1 MSSQRV
7 AYYALASAGVAS
19 AGATSFY
26 FGPQLSDVYF
36 AERVLAK
43 EQSLLSRLE
52 TGLETRANTLR
63 DAERENKQKSDEVA
77 RARESLLNAEKEL
90 DETKE
95 ELAKWQRKEKDAK
108 EKRQTRVSDYARL
121 EKERAEW
128 QEKRKV
134 QKEDV
139 LKQKAKTVEQREKVH
154 SLRKN
159 AERCMERLVGK
170 KKKEEEKA

>member
-7 AYYALASAGVAS
+7 ASSLLASAGVVS

-26 FGPQLSDVYF
+26 FGRQLSDLYF
-36 AERVLAK
+36 AERAMAK

-52 TGLETRANTLR
+52 PDWKRARTLR
-63 DAERENKQKSDEVA
+63 DTERENTQKSTEVA
-77 RARESLLNAEKEL
+77 RARESLLASEREL
-90 DETKE
+90 DEAKKA
-95 ELAKWQRKEKDAK
+95 LAKWQRKEKDAK
-108 EKRQTRVSDYARL
+108 ENRQKQVSEYARL

-128 QEKRKV
+128 QEKRKA

-139 LKQKAKTVEQREKVH
+139 LKIKAKTVEQREKVN

-159 AERCMERLVGK
+159 AEKCMERLVGK
-170 KKKEEEKA
+170 KKKEARA

>member
-7 AYYALASAGVAS
+7 AYSLLASAGVAS

-36 AERVLAK
+36 AERLLAK

-52 TGLETRANTLR
+52 IGLETRAKTLR
-63 DAERENKQKSDEVA
+63 DTERENTQKSTEVA
-77 RARESLLNAEKEL
+77 RARESLLASEKEL
-90 DETKE
+90 DEAKE
-95 ELAKWQRKEKDAK
+95 ALAKWQRKEKDAK
-108 EKRQTRVSDYARL
+108 EKRQKQVSEYARL

-128 QEKRKV
+128 QEKRKA

-139 LKQKAKTVEQREKVH
+139 LQIKAKTVEQREKVN

-159 AERCMERLVGK
+159 AEKCMERLVGK
-170 KKKEEEKA
+170 KKKEARA

>member
-7 AYYALASAGVAS
+7 AYSLLASAGVAS

-36 AERVLAK
+36 AERLLAK

-52 TGLETRANTLR
+52 TGLETRAKTLR
-63 DAERENKQKSDEVA
+63 DTERENTQKSSEVA
-77 RARESLLNAEKEL
+77 RARESLLASEKEL
-90 DETKE
+90 DEAKE
-95 ELAKWQRKEKDAK
+95 ALAKWQQKEKNAK
-108 EKRQTRVSDYARL
+108 ENRQKQVSEYARL

-128 QEKRKV
+128 QEKRKA

-139 LKQKAKTVEQREKVH
+139 LKMKAKTVEQREKVN

-159 AERCMERLVGK
+159 AEKCMERLVGK
-170 KKKEEEKA
+170 KKKEAKA

>member
-7 AYYALASAGVAS
+7 AYSLLASAGVAS

-36 AERVLAK
+36 AERLLAK

-52 TGLETRANTLR
+52 TGLETRAKTLR
-63 DAERENKQKSDEVA
+63 ETERENPNPKVA
-77 RARESLLNAEKEL
+77 RARESLLASEKEL
-90 DETKE
+90 DEAKE
-95 ELAKWQRKEKDAK
+95 ALAKWQRKEKDAK
-108 EKRQTRVSDYARL
+108 ENRQKQVSEYARL

-128 QEKRKV
+128 QEKRKS

-139 LKQKAKTVEQREKVH
+139 LKMKAKTVEQREKVN

-159 AERCMERLVGK
+159 AEKCMERLVGK
-170 KKKEEEKA
+170 KKKEAKA